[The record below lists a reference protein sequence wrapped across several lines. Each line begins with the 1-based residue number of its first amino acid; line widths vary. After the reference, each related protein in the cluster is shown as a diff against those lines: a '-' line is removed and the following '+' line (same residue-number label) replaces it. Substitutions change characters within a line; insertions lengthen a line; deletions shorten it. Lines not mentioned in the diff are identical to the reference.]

1 MRTALAYREM
11 HIFTQAIPGVLCVT
25 SNIARPPS
33 SPKRKDLK
41 EVWTCDYPS
50 AAEARPASVPSRP
63 VTEAQ
68 GESWG
73 EGFIT
78 ETTMRTRR
86 TTKRRSTRC
95 SSWQNLH
102 QDLTPLLRVGELEN
116 WRPIRGGGRETTHYG
131 ELRVLPLAGMP
142 RNSPGRW
149 PSGAWLPWGY
159 GTINEVGKKTIWP
172 NDLTMED
179 TASSH
184 SPIYIYT
191 SFVRLSTY
199 LWRLASVLLTH
210 IFISL
215 AHALTNET
223 RNGDETK

>member
-1 MRTALAYREM
+1 MRLSLSSWSSTCFSPLPTSHGSPR
-11 HIFTQAIPGVLCVT
+11 GVLRRRFHHRDNHEDKTNHQETVYQMQLLT
-25 SNIARPPS
+25 KPP
-33 SPKRKDLK
+33 PGP
-41 EVWTCDYPS
+41 Y
-50 AAEARPASVPSRP
+50 AAIKS
-63 VTEAQ
+63 
-68 GESWG
+68 
-73 EGFIT
+73 
-78 ETTMRTRR
+78 RR
-86 TTKRRSTRC
+86 TKELKTYPRRRKRDHT
-95 SSWQNLH
+95 
-102 QDLTPLLRVGELEN
+102 
-116 WRPIRGGGRETTHYG
+116 YG

-215 AHALTNET
+215 AHWLMKLEMVMRQNKVK
-223 RNGDETK
+223 RC